1 MSRIEELKSR
11 LKGGSENKRS
21 VSRAAVLIIIG
32 AIVVLFLAGNMDFG
46 QKEKPAEQS
55 GGVSTELEYV
65 SRMETEL
72 TEILSRISGAGQVSV
87 RIYVDSTN
95 EKVLA
100 EDSKKPVSYTHLD
113 VYKRQVPPNIKD
125 VGSQLRLLAELM
137 GFIYFDR
144 IGTNVTVQV
153 VGGGFPDAPRCTNRF
168 HSCNQIFIYTQTRL
182 L

>member
-65 SRMETEL
+65 SRMETCL
-72 TEILSRISGAGQVSV
+72 L
-87 RIYVDSTN
+87 
-95 EKVLA
+95 
-100 EDSKKPVSYTHLD
+100 YTS
-113 VYKRQVPPNIKD
+113 P
-125 VGSQLRLLAELM
+125 S
-137 GFIYFDR
+137 
-144 IGTNVTVQV
+144 
-153 VGGGFPDAPRCTNRF
+153 PRD
-168 HSCNQIFIYTQTRL
+168 
-182 L
+182 

>member
-55 GGVSTELEYV
+55 GGVSTELDYV
-65 SRMETEL
+65 RRMETEL

-100 EDSKKPVSYTHLD
+100 EDSKKQSEISDGKESVSD
-113 VYKRQVPPNIKD
+113 QSSPIISS
-125 VGSQLRLLAELM
+125 GSLSGSGSPYVVMERLPCPTGVVVVAE
-137 GFIYFDR
+137 GAKNETVRNEIYEAVKALYGLPANR
-144 IGTNVTVQV
+144 IRIT
-153 VGGGFPDAPRCTNRF
+153 
-168 HSCNQIFIYTQTRL
+168 Y
-182 L
+182 